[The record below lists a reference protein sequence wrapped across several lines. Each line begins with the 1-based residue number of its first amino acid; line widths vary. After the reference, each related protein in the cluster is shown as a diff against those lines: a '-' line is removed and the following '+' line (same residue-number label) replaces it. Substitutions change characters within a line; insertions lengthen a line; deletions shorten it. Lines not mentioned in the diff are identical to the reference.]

1 MKWNYYVGIDVSK
14 NYLDY
19 ALLKGSELILNGRID
34 NNEQGIISLIEQL
47 KKKEEDFTL
56 AECLFCMEYTGIYNN
71 PCIYYL
77 KEKDA
82 DICLESGRHIKLSGG
97 LQRGKNDKIDAL
109 RIAQYAYKN
118 REGIK
123 LWTPKRQ
130 ALVRLSAL
138 STLRR
143 RLVGILKELKTP
155 VKAGKNFVEKE
166 IHKEQV
172 KLCSKSIKATE
183 KDIETIEKKMN
194 QLIKKDEILNRL
206 FNIITSV
213 DGIGD
218 VTAVEIILTTNE
230 FKDIKEPKKFAC
242 YSGVAPF
249 EYSSGKSIRGKNKVS
264 PMANKTMK
272 SILHMAALS
281 SINMK
286 GEMRVYFERKVA
298 EGKNKML
305 ILNAIRNKLIH
316 RIFACVNQNREYEK
330 IYTNALA

>member
-34 NNEQGIISLIEQL
+34 NNEVGIDSFIKELNSLN
-47 KKKEEDFTL
+47 DFNL
-56 AECLFCMEYTGIYNN
+56 NESLFCMEHPGIYNN
-71 PCIYYL
+71 PFLYFL
-77 KEKDA
+77 KDKNV

-97 LQRGKNDKIDAL
+97 LQRGKNDQIDAL

-118 REGIK
+118 REEIK
-123 LWTPKRQ
+123 LWSPKRQ
-130 ALVRLSAL
+130 ALVRLGAL

-143 RLVGILKELKTP
+143 RLVGILQELKTP
-155 VKAGKNFVEKE
+155 INADKGFVQKE

-172 KLCSKSIKATE
+172 KLCSKSMKSIENDISKVE
-183 KDIETIEKKMN
+183 KEIS

-213 DGIGD
+213 DGIGE
-218 VTAVEIILTTNE
+218 VTAVEVILTTNE
-230 FKDIKEPKKFAC
+230 FKDINDAKKFAC

-249 EYSSGKSIRGKNKVS
+249 EHSSGKSIRGKNKVS

-281 SINMK
+281 SITIK
-286 GEMRVYFERKVA
+286 EGEMRKYFERKIT

-316 RIFACVNQNREYEK
+316 RIFACVNQNRKYEK
-330 IYTNALA
+330 IYINSLA